1 MQLTRRENMERVI
14 HSAKLEGGTF
24 SDKFIKDANEYITGT
39 LTLDQML
46 QRALKRNTK
55 KHPA

>member
-24 SDKFIKDANEYITGT
+24 SDKFIKDANEYIAGT

-55 KHPA
+55 KHSA

>member
-1 MQLTRRENMERVI
+1 MQLTRRENVTRAI

-24 SDKFIKDANEYITGT
+24 SDQFIKDANEYIAGT

-46 QRALKRNTK
+46 KRALKRNTK